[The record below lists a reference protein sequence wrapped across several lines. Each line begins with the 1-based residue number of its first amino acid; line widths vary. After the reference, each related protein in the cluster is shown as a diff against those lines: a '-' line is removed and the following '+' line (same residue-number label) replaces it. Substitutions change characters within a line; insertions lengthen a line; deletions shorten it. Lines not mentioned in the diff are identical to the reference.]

1 MHGGFAAP
9 FRHYNRRAIP
19 HPYRWA
25 NVIAALINI
34 SLINI
39 RKLVLLVVVLVILAF
54 LMRKY
59 IGNRR

>member
-1 MHGGFAAP
+1 
-9 FRHYNRRAIP
+9 
-19 HPYRWA
+19 
-25 NVIAALINI
+25 VIAVLIIIGLI
-34 SLINI
+34 SI